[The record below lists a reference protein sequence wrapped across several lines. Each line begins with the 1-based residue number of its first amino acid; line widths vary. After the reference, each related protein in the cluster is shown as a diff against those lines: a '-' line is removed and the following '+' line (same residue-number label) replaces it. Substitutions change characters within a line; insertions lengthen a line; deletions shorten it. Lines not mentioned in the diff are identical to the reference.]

1 MKKHLIAIIILLAAI
16 TKVNTQPLDEMR
28 AVWLTNVDSDVLL
41 TDSKI
46 AEAMDYLASINVN
59 VVFPVVWNK
68 GYPLFPSEVMDDYFG
83 ITIWPTVEGRDPLER
98 VLIEAHR
105 NGIEVIPWFEFGFA
119 TSYSQNG
126 GHILAAY
133 PDWALKNNQ
142 GNLVVKNGFDWM
154 SGINPE
160 VQEFMTKLMLE
171 VIDNYDVDGV
181 QGDDRL
187 PAMPVEGGY
196 EEYTV
201 NLYKSEHND
210 TSPPTNFSD
219 PNWKRWRADKLMEF
233 FQNLRDSV
241 KSRSEHLELS
251 VSPSP
256 YPWGYDNYLQD
267 SKSWVQQGIPDNV
280 IPQLYRQNL
289 SSYITELNIAI
300 SHVPN
305 DKDKLFAGVLAKA
318 GSYVISPNLLLG
330 SIQANRDKGVMGES
344 LFFYEALRRDN
355 NLLGDTLKA
364 VHYSSPAINPFRNGI
379 VWRPKA
385 TILNE
390 DDASVNLVGVWTQF
404 PINGYEPNIY
414 ITNDPNYAA
423 IEYNFDV
430 PYNAWFDVFVYNVP
444 NTVNTDSA
452 RYIVYGDSDST
463 IVYVD
468 QKDLNI
474 KGWQKLSTEFLSSG
488 SSKVIK
494 LDNVGVESG
503 KYISADA
510 AMILI
515 NRKLS
520 PDVVVTSINDENNS
534 VNESPDNFYLYQNYP
549 NPFNPKTT
557 IEFAINTSQFV
568 SLKIYDVLGN
578 EITTLV
584 NGYKFAGLHR
594 IDFNAGEFS
603 SGVYFYKLNL
613 ANTSVSKKMILLK

>member
-1 MKKHLIAIIILLAAI
+1 MKKNIIAIIILLAAI

-83 ITIWPTVEGRDPLER
+83 ITIWPTVEGRDPLKR

-154 SGINPE
+154 SGIHPE

-187 PAMPVEGGY
+187 PAMPIEGGY

-201 NLYKSEHND
+201 NLYKSEHNGA
-210 TSPPTNFSD
+210 SPPTNISD
-219 PNWKRWRADKLMEF
+219 PDWKRWRADKLMDF

-318 GSYVISPNLLLG
+318 GGYVVSPSLLLG
-330 SIQANRDKGVMGES
+330 SIQANRDKGVLGES

-364 VHYSSPAINPFRNGI
+364 THYSFAAINPFRNGI

-430 PYNAWFDVFVYNVP
+430 PYDAWFDVFVYNVP
-444 NTVNTDSA
+444 NTVNSDSA
-452 RYIVYGDSDST
+452 RYTVYGDADST
-463 IVYVD
+463 TVYVN

-474 KGWQKLSTEFLSSG
+474 KGWQKLSTEYLSSG

-494 LDNVGVESG
+494 LDNVGVEIG

-510 AMILI
+510 AMIMI

-520 PDVVVTSINDENNS
+520 PDVVVTSINDENNRI
-534 VNESPDNFYLYQNYP
+534 NKSPDYFYLYQNYP
-549 NPFNPKTT
+549 NPFNPNTT
-557 IEFAINTSQFV
+557 IEFAINTPQFV

-584 NGYKFAGLHR
+584 NGFKLAGLHR
-594 IDFNAGEFS
+594 VDFNAGEYS

-613 ANTSVSKKMILLK
+613 GNTSVSKKMMLLK

>member
-1 MKKHLIAIIILLAAI
+1 MKKNIIVLIILLAAI

-41 TDSKI
+41 TDVKI

-83 ITIWPTVEGRDPLER
+83 ITIWPNVEGRDPLER

-154 SGINPE
+154 SGIHPE

-201 NLYKSEHND
+201 NLYKSEHNGA
-210 TSPPTNFSD
+210 SPPTNISD
-219 PNWKRWRADKLMEF
+219 PDWKRWRADKLKDF

-267 SKSWVQQGIPDNV
+267 SKSWVQDGIPDNV

-318 GSYVISPNLLLG
+318 GGYVVSPSLLLG
-330 SIQANRDKGVMGES
+330 SIQANRDKDVMGES

-364 VHYSSPAINPFRNGI
+364 THYSSPAINPFRNGV

-390 DDASVNLVGVWTQF
+390 DDPAVNLVGVWTQF

-430 PYNAWFDVFVYNVP
+430 PYDAWFDVFVYNVP
-444 NTVNTDSA
+444 NTVNSDSA
-452 RYIVYGDSDST
+452 RYTVYGDADST

-468 QKDLNI
+468 QKDLDIN
-474 KGWQKLSTEFLSSG
+474 GWQKLSTEYLSSG
-488 SSKVIK
+488 SSKVIR

-510 AMILI
+510 AMIMI

-520 PDVVVTSINDENNS
+520 PDVVVTSIDENNNS
-534 VNESPDNFYLYQNYP
+534 VRKAPSYFNLYQNYP
-549 NPFNPKTT
+549 NPFNPITT
-557 IEFAINTSQFV
+557 IEFAINTPQFV

-584 NGYKFAGLHR
+584 NDYKLAGLHR
-594 IDFNAGEFS
+594 IDFNAGEYS

-613 ANTSVSKKMILLK
+613 GTTSVSKKMILLK

>member
-1 MKKHLIAIIILLAAI
+1 MKKNILTVIILLSLYI
-16 TKVNTQPLDEMR
+16 NVSSQPINELR

-41 TDSKI
+41 TDAKI
-46 AEAMDYLASINVN
+46 SEAMDYLASINVN

-83 ITIWPTVEGRDPLER
+83 ITIWPTVQGRDPLER
-98 VLIEAHR
+98 VIIEAHR

-119 TSYSQNG
+119 TSFSQNG

-133 PDWALKNNQ
+133 PDWALKNSQ

-171 VIDNYDVDGV
+171 IIDKYDVDGV

-196 EEYTV
+196 EDYTV

-210 TSPPTNFSD
+210 ASPPTNFNDAS
-219 PNWKRWRADKLMEF
+219 WKRWRADKLIDF

-241 KSRSEHLELS
+241 KSRSDHLELS

-318 GSYVISPNLLLG
+318 GSYVVSPSLLLG

-364 VHYSSPAINPFRNGI
+364 IHYNLPAINPFRNEI

-390 DDASVNLVGVWTQF
+390 DDPGVDLIGNWEQF

-414 ITNDPNYAA
+414 ISNDPNYTA

-430 PYNAWFDVFVYNVP
+430 PYEAWFDLFIYNVP

-452 RYIVYGDSDST
+452 RFTVYSGLDST

-468 QKDLNI
+468 QRDLDN
-474 KGWQKLSTEFLSSG
+474 KGWQKLSTSFLNAG
-488 SSKVIK
+488 NQKVIK

-510 AMILI
+510 AMIMI

-520 PDVVVTSINDENNS
+520 PDVVITSIKDEKNS
-534 VNESPDNFYLYQNYP
+534 VSRSPEYFNLYQNYP
-549 NPFNPKTT
+549 NPFNPNTT
-557 IEFAINTSQFV
+557 IEFAINSPQFV
-568 SLKIYDVLGN
+568 TLKIYDVLGK
-578 EITTLV
+578 ELATLV
-584 NGYKFAGLHR
+584 NDYKLAGLHR
-594 IDFNAGEFS
+594 IDFDASEFS

-613 ANTSVSKKMILLK
+613 NNTAVSKKMILLK